1 VRVTAEL
8 VGAEVGSA
16 RAGDLDRAVRAAVRA
31 AGQPLAGGT
40 LAHRLRT
47 APAAD
52 PVRRAFV
59 EALSVSE
66 THLFRIR
73 AQFEAFAE
81 RVLPALL
88 VARRRA
94 RRLRLW
100 SAGCSTGEEAWS
112 LAILVERLV
121 PPGWDVTVLGTDVD
135 EAALERARRG
145 VYGPRS
151 FREAPG
157 WVRSGWFTPTAD
169 GWEVDARL
177 RRRVRFAALNLAT
190 DAYPSPATGTDG
202 IDLLLCRNVLI
213 YFTPDARA
221 RTTARL
227 SRCLAPGGWLAVAPA
242 ELSSA
247 ALPDLDVRYF
257 PAAILHQRADRA
269 LAGPRSGAAPAVA
282 SRPTARA
289 HGPRRPSG
297 KTAAG
302 ASEAA
307 PRAAA
312 WLDEA
317 RACADRGDRKE
328 AGRLIEAALEADPLL
343 APGRELRAQLLL
355 EDGDDEGAEGD
366 LRAALFLDPG
376 LAVAHATLGA
386 LLARRGERSRA
397 TAAGAEVRRLL
408 AGRASG
414 DPVPGAGAGGLT
426 VGRLLADLETWDR
439 P

>member
-1 VRVTAEL
+1 MRVTAEL

-16 RAGDLDRAVRAAVRA
+16 RAGDLDRAVRAAARA
-31 AGQPLAGGT
+31 AGQPLGGGT

-47 APAAD
+47 APASD

-66 THLFRIR
+66 THFFRIR

-190 DAYPSPATGTDG
+190 DAYPSPASGTDG
-202 IDLLLCRNVLI
+202 IDLLLCRNVFI

-227 SRCLAPGGWLAVAPA
+227 SRCLAPGGWLALAPA
-242 ELSSA
+242 ELSLA
-247 ALPDLDVRYF
+247 PLPDLDVRYF
-257 PAAILHQRADRA
+257 PAAILHQRADPA
-269 LAGPRSGAAPAVA
+269 APGPRSGAAPAGA
-282 SRPTARA
+282 TGPAARP
-289 HGPRRPSG
+289 HGPERPPG
-297 KTAAG
+297 KTTAAP
-302 ASEAA
+302 SEAA
-307 PRAAA
+307 PGAAG

-355 EDGDDEGAEGD
+355 EGGDDEGAEGD

-376 LAVAHATLGA
+376 LAVTHATLGA

-414 DPVPGAGAGGLT
+414 DSVPGAGGLT
-426 VGRLLADLETWDR
+426 VGRLLADLDTWDH

>member
-257 PAAILHQRADRA
+257 PAAILHQRADPA
-269 LAGPRSGAAPAVA
+269 LPGPRSGAVPAVA
-282 SRPTARA
+282 SRPTARP
-289 HGPRRPSG
+289 HRPRRPPG
-297 KTAAG
+297 KKAAG

-307 PRAAA
+307 PRAAG

-328 AGRLIEAALEADPLL
+328 AGRLIEAALEANPLL

-376 LAVAHATLGA
+376 LAMAHATLGA

-414 DPVPGAGAGGLT
+414 DPVPGAGGLT
-426 VGRLLADLETWDR
+426 VGRLLADLDTWDH

>member
-1 VRVTAEL
+1 
-8 VGAEVGSA
+8 
-16 RAGDLDRAVRAAVRA
+16 
-31 AGQPLAGGT
+31 
-40 LAHRLRT
+40 
-47 APAAD
+47 
-52 PVRRAFV
+52 VRRAFV

-66 THLFRIR
+66 THFFRIR
-73 AQFEAFAE
+73 AQFEALAE

-88 VARRRA
+88 VARRGT

-157 WVRSGWFTPTAD
+157 WVRSEWFRPTAD
-169 GWEVDARL
+169 GWEVDSRL

-190 DAYPSPATGTDG
+190 DAYPSPASGTDG

-221 RTTARL
+221 RTAARL
-227 SRCLAPGGWLAVAPA
+227 SRCLAPGGWLAMAPA
-242 ELSSA
+242 ELSPA

-257 PAAILHQRADRA
+257 PAAILHQRADPA
-269 LAGPRSGAAPAVA
+269 GPGPRSGATPAVA
-282 SRPTARA
+282 SRPTARP
-289 HGPRRPSG
+289 HGPERPPG
-297 KTAAG
+297 KTAA
-302 ASEAA
+302 APSEAA
-307 PRAAA
+307 PRAAG
-312 WLDEA
+312 WLEEA

-414 DPVPGAGAGGLT
+414 DSVPGAGGLT
-426 VGRLLADLETWDR
+426 VGRLLADLDTWDR